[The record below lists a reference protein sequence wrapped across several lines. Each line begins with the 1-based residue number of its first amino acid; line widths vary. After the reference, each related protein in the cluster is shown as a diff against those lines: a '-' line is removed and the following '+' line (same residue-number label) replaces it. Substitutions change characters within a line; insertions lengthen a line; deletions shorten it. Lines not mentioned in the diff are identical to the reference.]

1 MHFLCQDNS
10 QADAELPVDVYRLQT
25 ISMFDSLYSKLST
38 VACSE
43 NQSELCRAK
52 NPTLSVGLLILLLV
66 YRNYSNELDEALV
79 T

>member
-43 NQSELCRAK
+43 NQSELGRAK